1 MSDLVKIQPAGSTAL
16 AVAGEGLEDF
26 YLKPAQMKLV
36 QNTTTDEGAVKGKL
50 FDTLSKT
57 NYESM
62 QVVPLAIR
70 MGRVLFPPGGELGA
84 EPLCRSDDGVVP
96 SPTAQAPQSPKCATC
111 DFGPKNW
118 ANYRSTGKKPDCQ
131 EKARMLFIDR
141 ETGLP
146 YWITISGKSI
156 SQLKALKAAIFR
168 EVLKLKMQGEVRS
181 IYDFTF
187 KMQPISVQGRK
198 GNYYELTFV
207 ELRKI
212 QNPGEF
218 GAMYE
223 MFVKRAQE
231 ATPET
236 ADEAVDQEFDSATN
250 VEV

>member
-1 MSDLVKIQPAGSTAL
+1 MSDLVQIKPAGAL
-16 AVAGEGLEDF
+16 TVAGEGLEDF
-26 YLKPAQMKLV
+26 YLKPAQLKLV

-50 FDTLSKT
+50 FDTLSKS

-84 EPLCRSDDGVVP
+84 EPLCRSNDGVVP
-96 SPTAQAPQSPKCATC
+96 APDAQAPQSPKCATC

-118 ANYRSTGKKPDCQ
+118 ANYRTTGKKPDCQ
-131 EKARMLFIDR
+131 EKAKMLFIDR
-141 ETGLP
+141 ESGLP
-146 YWITISGKSI
+146 YWITIGGKSI

-168 EVLKLKMQGEVRS
+168 EAIKLKNKGEPVG

-187 KMQPISVQGRK
+187 LMKPIMVQGRK
-198 GNYYELTFV
+198 GSYYELVFT
-207 ELRKI
+207 ELRRI
-212 QNPGEF
+212 QNVGEF
-218 GAMYE
+218 GPMYE
-223 MFVKRAQE
+223 TYVKRVQAEQ
-231 ATPET
+231 PEV